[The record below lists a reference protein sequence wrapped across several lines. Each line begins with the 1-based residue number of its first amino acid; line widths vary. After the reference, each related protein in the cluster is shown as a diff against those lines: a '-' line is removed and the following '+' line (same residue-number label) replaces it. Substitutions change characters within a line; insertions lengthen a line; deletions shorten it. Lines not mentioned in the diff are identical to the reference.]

1 MATRS
6 ASAFTVDKSAVIST
20 VPSARATS
28 NAMALSFPLLQLI
41 HALAARLHEPS
52 LVRYGPARRLRRT
65 RQALAG
71 SRKPGC
77 ERQRRHKAPRGLRQ
91 AQIDQVVPF
100 QDSIKTSVGT
110 APPRPEYSPT
120 ALHAR
125 AETQDTP

>member
-28 NAMALSFPLLQLI
+28 SAMALSFP
-41 HALAARLHEPS
+41 AAPAHPCLGTRLHEPS
-52 LVRYGPARRLRRT
+52 LVRYGPMRRLRRP
-65 RQALAG
+65 RQAPADRRDPAAG
-71 SRKPGC
+71 GGDAAWG
-77 ERQRRHKAPRGLRQ
+77 HAGHRQ
-91 AQIDQVVPF
+91 AQIDQAVPF
-100 QDSIKTSVGT
+100 QDSIRTSVGP
-110 APPRPEYSPT
+110 APSFPEYSPT